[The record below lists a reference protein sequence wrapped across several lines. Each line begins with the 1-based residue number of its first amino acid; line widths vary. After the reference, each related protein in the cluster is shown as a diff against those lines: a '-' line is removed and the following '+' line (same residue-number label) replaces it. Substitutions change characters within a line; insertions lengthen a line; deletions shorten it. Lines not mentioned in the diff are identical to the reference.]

1 MAVNWS
7 AFEDPAVILRLILQ
21 VLLFAASALF
31 SMSETAL
38 FSLRETDIQ
47 RIEHKNPGQANA
59 IRDLLSEPRRLII
72 SILCGNELVNIAATV
87 NLTGIL
93 LILLGTPQAAAI
105 ANAFVMIVL
114 LLLLCE
120 ITPKTVAVTAPVAAS
135 TRLIEPC
142 LTPWVRIVAPL
153 RALIRLASDR
163 ATALVIGREE
173 RRENI
178 LSADDFA
185 FYLRDVER
193 EGIVSRGER
202 RLILNLIEASSTPVS
217 TIMVPRPQVH
227 FIDADLPVDAILE
240 QFRTLR
246 HRRVPLYRQQRD
258 NVIGVLREE
267 RVLAAVLRRQRG
279 EGEIALEDLV
289 SPAMIVPSTQTV
301 SELAELFK
309 DGDHHAALVMNE
321 FGGIEGLASADDVFG
336 YLTRGQRIFLDA
348 HDRVEALEDGSV
360 RCAGLTPLRSLQQA
374 TGLAPA
380 REGDIMTVGG
390 LIMALLGR
398 LPRPG
403 DQVEE
408 AGTVLRVLAMEGLL
422 VGAV

>member
-1 MAVNWS
+1 M
-7 AFEDPAVILRLILQ
+7 
-21 VLLFAASALF
+21 
-31 SMSETAL
+31 
-38 FSLRETDIQ
+38 
-47 RIEHKNPGQANA
+47 
-59 IRDLLSEPRRLII
+59 
-72 SILCGNELVNIAATV
+72 NIAATV

-163 ATALVIGREE
+163 ATALVLGREE

-217 TIMVPRPQVH
+217 TIMVP
-227 FIDADLPVDAILE
+227 A
-240 QFRTLR
+240 
-246 HRRVPLYRQQRD
+246 RRCISSMQTCRSTPFSSSSARCVT
-258 NVIGVLREE
+258 
-267 RVLAAVLRRQRG
+267 AACR
-279 EGEIALEDLV
+279 
-289 SPAMIVPSTQTV
+289 ST
-301 SELAELFK
+301 
-309 DGDHHAALVMNE
+309 
-321 FGGIEGLASADDVFG
+321 AS
-336 YLTRGQRIFLDA
+336 
-348 HDRVEALEDGSV
+348 S
-360 RCAGLTPLRSLQQA
+360 A
-374 TGLAPA
+374 T
-380 REGDIMTVGG
+380 T
-390 LIMALLGR
+390 
-398 LPRPG
+398 
-403 DQVEE
+403 
-408 AGTVLRVLAMEGLL
+408 
-422 VGAV
+422 